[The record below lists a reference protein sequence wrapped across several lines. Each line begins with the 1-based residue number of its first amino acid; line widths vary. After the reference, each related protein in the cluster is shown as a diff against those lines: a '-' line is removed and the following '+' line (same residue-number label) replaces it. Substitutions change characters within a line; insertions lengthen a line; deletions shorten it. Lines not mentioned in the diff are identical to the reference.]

1 MRLKFEIASDD
12 TLTVVDSEFEAETV
26 EVSREG
32 DKLVI
37 HVVVDIPL
45 ETDHGDIYE

>member
-12 TLTVVDSEFEAETV
+12 TPTVVDSEFEDQTIGV
-26 EVSREG
+26 HREG

-37 HVVVDIPL
+37 YVVVDIPL

>member
-12 TLTVVDSEFEAETV
+12 TPSVIDSEFEAETV
-26 EVSREG
+26 EVSRVG
-32 DKLVI
+32 DNLVI
-37 HVVVDIPL
+37 YVVVDIPL